1 MSFYS
6 KILNF
11 FSKRTTGPPSVISED
26 SSGEEGLFSSVFSK
40 TKSMCSTIASKI
52 FNFFS
57 NKTHDTNEE
66 GIAED
71 SDDIIEEE
79 NTEDTK
85 SSNIE
90 SEDTSNP
97 IIDTDSSTDTLDITG
112 IASISPEL
120 EKVLSLDTSGNNV
133 LHKAALYN
141 QVDFIK
147 NILLQHF
154 NDKDAHLM
162 LETFNQDGDTM
173 LHIAKKASNEQVLHL
188 VASMLAS
195 KEVFG
200 DASKCLET
208 KHVYYGFHY
217 QYSASYKDAYSAIFS
232 FPNQQGVK
240 VSEISYYT
248 LPISGDSSSDS
259 SSID

>member
-11 FSKRTTGPPSVISED
+11 FSKRTTGPPPVISED

-52 FNFFS
+52 FNFFG
-57 NKTHDTNEE
+57 NKNYATEGEE
-66 GIAED
+66 
-71 SDDIIEEE
+71 IIEEE

-90 SEDTSNP
+90 SEDTNNP
-97 IIDTDSSTDTLDITG
+97 IIDTDSSTDTLDITD

-120 EKVLSLDTSGNNV
+120 EKVLSLDASGNNL
-133 LHKAALYN
+133 LHNAALYN
-141 QVDFIK
+141 QLDLIK
-147 NILLQHF
+147 KTLLEHF

-162 LETFNQDGDTM
+162 LETFNQGGDTM
-173 LHIAKKASNEQVLHL
+173 LHIAKKACNEQVLHL

-195 KEVFG
+195 KEVFD

-217 QYSASYKDAYSAIFS
+217 QYSASYKDAYSAISS
-232 FPNQQGVK
+232 FPNQQGIRVY
-240 VSEISYYT
+240 EISHYT
-248 LPISGDSSSDS
+248 LQISGDSSDS